1 MISKAITDQKINEGT
16 SAFEKNDL
24 YKVANAGGAMLF
36 ASAFGN
42 GLNFAFGIFVARAL
56 GPHQFGLYALGLTI
70 FNTLS
75 LIVPL
80 SLDTGVVKFVS
91 QQRGLGE
98 QDKARST
105 ILQVVSI
112 TILSGL
118 LSGLG
123 LALLS
128 GWLSITIYKNAA
140 LIPVLLFFAVAT
152 PMFSITT
159 VLVSVIQAFHTIRH
173 TLLIKY
179 LWEPVGRFI
188 LAALLL
194 WAGFGLHGVLAAWV
208 FTLGVSV
215 IVAFRST
222 SRIADISLQRIPS
235 WIPGNLQAILAYCFP
250 LIIATVFRVVAP
262 RSDLLI
268 LGYWTKPSD
277 VGIYNA
283 AFQTSAILALILGS
297 FSTSFTPMIGKAFAN
312 EDVATVKALYQAIC
326 RWVFMFTL
334 PLFICMVIFRQE
346 ILRVF
351 GMEFVAGADCLV
363 ILAGGQLFNTV
374 IGGANTIL
382 LMSGHSKKV
391 MLNTIIIGLFLM
403 AANWIIIPQLG
414 ILGAAISAS
423 LGLTLTNL
431 VRAFQVWRLVKI
443 QPCTASLV
451 KPLLAGAIAGG
462 MAWAVKCF
470 LPSAHVI
477 VSLSVLVFVYSV
489 FLFSLKFEQ
498 TDRLMFSM
506 IMNRIASLRYSGDT
520 MNK

>member
-1 MISKAITDQKINEGT
+1 MISKAITDQKINAGT

-42 GLNFAFGIFVARAL
+42 SLNFAFGIFVARAL

-80 SLDTGVVKFVS
+80 GLDTGVVKFVS

-105 ILQVVSI
+105 ILQVVLI

-128 GWLSITIYKNAA
+128 GWLSTTIYKNAA
-140 LIPVLLFFAVAT
+140 LIPVLLFFAAAT
-152 PMFSITT
+152 PMFSVTT
-159 VLVSVIQAFHTIRH
+159 VLISVIQAFHTVRQ
-173 TLLIKY
+173 TVLIKY

-188 LAALLL
+188 LAALFL

-215 IVAFRST
+215 MVALRST
-222 SRIADISLQRIPS
+222 SQIADISFQRIPP
-235 WIPGNLQAILAYCFP
+235 WIPGNLQTIFAFCFP

-268 LGYWTKPSD
+268 LGYWSNPSD

-297 FSTSFTPMIGKAFAN
+297 FNISFAPMIGKALAN
-312 EDVATVKALYQAIC
+312 EDWETVKALYQTIC

-351 GMEFVAGADCLV
+351 GAEFVVGADCLV

-391 MLNTIIIGLFLM
+391 MLNTIIIGLFLV
-403 AANWIIIPQLG
+403 AANWILIPRFGII
-414 ILGAAISAS
+414 GAAVSAS
-423 LGLTLTNL
+423 IGLTVTNF

-443 QPCTASLV
+443 QPYTASLA
-451 KPLLAGAIAGG
+451 KPLFAGGLAGSIAWAMKSMLPSVHAIAS
-462 MAWAVKCF
+462 
-470 LPSAHVI
+470 LI
-477 VSLSVLVFVYSV
+477 VLIVAYSIVLLSLR
-489 FLFSLKFEQ
+489 FEQ

-506 IMNRIASLRYSGDT
+506 ILHRIGF
-520 MNK
+520 